1 MTSYGAALRQ
11 GDVGGKTPSPSAA
24 QMSQN
29 APSSILVPQFSG
41 TRLTLGGAADLYTI
55 STRLFPSQLDLN
67 PGTRAI
73 SFSKVAMTYFRQF
86 SLQNDSVSSSSDA
99 SLYVDT
105 FNTDSE
111 SRVTSTS
118 ETSSSS
124 SSMSESSV
132 NSENLANQL
141 RESPWVTSTTTEEN
155 VYTAD
160 NQSMTNLIKNNNTS
174 NADLCLFKVSYILQG
189 GK

>member
-1 MTSYGAALRQ
+1 MGAVRF
-11 GDVGGKTPSPSAA
+11 KPSHARD
-24 QMSQN
+24 
-29 APSSILVPQFSG
+29 LV
-41 TRLTLGGAADLYTI
+41 
-55 STRLFPSQLDLN
+55 
-67 PGTRAI
+67 
-73 SFSKVAMTYFRQF
+73 VAMTYFRQF

-118 ETSSSS
+118 ESSSSS

-155 VYTAD
+155 VYTTN
-160 NQSMTNLIKNNNTS
+160 NQSMTSLIKNNNTNN

>member
-1 MTSYGAALRQ
+1 MGLSVGFKPWHAPHILRTS
-11 GDVGGKTPSPSAA
+11 
-24 QMSQN
+24 
-29 APSSILVPQFSG
+29 
-41 TRLTLGGAADLYTI
+41 
-55 STRLFPSQLDLN
+55 
-67 PGTRAI
+67 AI
-73 SFSKVAMTYFRQF
+73 MTYFRQF

-105 FNTDSE
+105 FNTVSE

-118 ETSSSS
+118 ESSSS
-124 SSMSESSV
+124 SSSVSESSV

-155 VYTAD
+155 MYTTT
-160 NQSMTNLIKNNNTS
+160 NTQTMTNLIKNNNS
-174 NADLCLFKVSYILQG
+174 SSNRNNADLCLFKVSYILQG

>member
-1 MTSYGAALRQ
+1 MG
-11 GDVGGKTPSPSAA
+11 
-24 QMSQN
+24 
-29 APSSILVPQFSG
+29 
-41 TRLTLGGAADLYTI
+41 
-55 STRLFPSQLDLN
+55 
-67 PGTRAI
+67 
-73 SFSKVAMTYFRQF
+73 TYFRQF
-86 SLQNDSVSSSSDA
+86 SLQNDSVSSSSDT

-105 FNTDSE
+105 FNTASE

-118 ETSSSS
+118 ES

-155 VYTAD
+155 VYTAN
-160 NQSMTNLIKNNNTS
+160 NQSMTSLIKNNNSSSTNN

>member
-1 MTSYGAALRQ
+1 
-11 GDVGGKTPSPSAA
+11 
-24 QMSQN
+24 
-29 APSSILVPQFSG
+29 
-41 TRLTLGGAADLYTI
+41 
-55 STRLFPSQLDLN
+55 
-67 PGTRAI
+67 
-73 SFSKVAMTYFRQF
+73 MTYFRQF

-118 ETSSSS
+118 ESSSSS

-155 VYTAD
+155 VYTTN
-160 NQSMTNLIKNNNTS
+160 NQSMTSLIKNNNNTNS
-174 NADLCLFKVSYILQG
+174 STNNNADLCLFKVSYILQG